1 MINLINQKLVNSDN
15 SYIQSNCLGMFFGKS
30 IEKRN
35 PSFPIKSTC
44 KCNLLKIRYGFFQGN
59 QLIGINIPIIK
70 LLNFVFCKYSKI
82 CELWVQIIGK
92 LRMQNDISEQS
103 VIAEGLIASGQII
116 ADDRILRRQ
125 LDMLSLTID
134 DEKHVLRDIQKIYN

>member
-1 MINLINQKLVNSDN
+1 MMRRVPEVGTLSV
-15 SYIQSNCLGMFFGKS
+15 GM
-30 IEKRN
+30 RHN

-92 LRMQNDISEQS
+92 LRVIRDVYLYENECVPGPEAGDALAEIKTSER
-103 VIAEGLIASGQII
+103 SG
-116 ADDRILRRQ
+116 
-125 LDMLSLTID
+125 
-134 DEKHVLRDIQKIYN
+134 

>member
-1 MINLINQKLVNSDN
+1 MDIKTLSGLLIVKLPLSMRQLIVGAIITESLNTKPILLPILFSVA
-15 SYIQSNCLGMFFGKS
+15 SAHFFTLPALSFPSIIAISEKETVSRLTTSKS
-30 IEKRN
+30 FAVTI

-92 LRMQNDISEQS
+92 LR
-103 VIAEGLIASGQII
+103 
-116 ADDRILRRQ
+116 
-125 LDMLSLTID
+125 
-134 DEKHVLRDIQKIYN
+134 

>member
-1 MINLINQKLVNSDN
+1 
-15 SYIQSNCLGMFFGKS
+15 MFRLQVV
-30 IEKRN
+30 EHDY

-59 QLIGINIPIIK
+59 QLIGINTPIIK

-92 LRMQNDISEQS
+92 LRMINNIPECF
-103 VIAEGLIASGQII
+103 
-116 ADDRILRRQ
+116 R
-125 LDMLSLTID
+125 
-134 DEKHVLRDIQKIYN
+134 KYNIW